1 MPFAINHIHLK
12 ADDPKRSADWWV
24 EAFNFTILSDEVRAR
39 GNRFI
44 ACESENGIRV
54 NISGA
59 REGEPLGPG
68 DASVHAGLEHFG
80 LDSTDLEADIER
92 LTALGAEQRTES
104 LASAAA
110 PDQAANLRT
119 GLKRLIAADGMGTL
133 FKVMALTG
141 ADAPPPAGFET
152 TGMIL
157 SE

>member
-92 LTALGAEQRTES
+92 LTALGAELLEGPTEGGAVRVCFMRVPDDVRIELIERSQR
-104 LASAAA
+104 
-110 PDQAANLRT
+110 
-119 GLKRLIAADGMGTL
+119 
-133 FKVMALTG
+133 
-141 ADAPPPAGFET
+141 
-152 TGMIL
+152 
-157 SE
+157 

>member
-92 LTALGAEQRTES
+92 LTTLGAELLEGPTEGGAVRVCFMRVPDDVRIELIERSQR
-104 LASAAA
+104 
-110 PDQAANLRT
+110 
-119 GLKRLIAADGMGTL
+119 
-133 FKVMALTG
+133 
-141 ADAPPPAGFET
+141 
-152 TGMIL
+152 
-157 SE
+157 

>member
-92 LTALGAEQRTES
+92 LTALGAELLEGPTEGG
-104 LASAAA
+104 AVRVCFMRV
-110 PDQAANLRT
+110 PDDVRIE
-119 GLKRLIAADGMGTL
+119 LI
-133 FKVMALTG
+133 
-141 ADAPPPAGFET
+141 ER
-152 TGMIL
+152 
-157 SE
+157 SES

>member
-92 LTALGAEQRTES
+92 LTALGAELLEGPTEGG
-104 LASAAA
+104 AVRVCFMRV
-110 PDQAANLRT
+110 PDNVRIE
-119 GLKRLIAADGMGTL
+119 LI
-133 FKVMALTG
+133 
-141 ADAPPPAGFET
+141 ER
-152 TGMIL
+152 
-157 SE
+157 SES

>member
-92 LTALGAEQRTES
+92 LTTLGAELLEGPTEGG
-104 LASAAA
+104 AVRVCFMRV
-110 PDQAANLRT
+110 PDDVRIE
-119 GLKRLIAADGMGTL
+119 LI
-133 FKVMALTG
+133 
-141 ADAPPPAGFET
+141 ER
-152 TGMIL
+152 
-157 SE
+157 SES

>member
-24 EAFNFTILSDEVRAR
+24 EAFNFTIKSDEVRAR

-92 LTALGAEQRTES
+92 LTALGAELLEGPTEGG
-104 LASAAA
+104 AVRVCFMRV
-110 PDQAANLRT
+110 PDDVRIE
-119 GLKRLIAADGMGTL
+119 LI
-133 FKVMALTG
+133 
-141 ADAPPPAGFET
+141 ER
-152 TGMIL
+152 
-157 SE
+157 SER

>member
-92 LTALGAEQRTES
+92 LTTLGAELLEGPTEGG
-104 LASAAA
+104 AVRVCFMRV
-110 PDQAANLRT
+110 PDNVRIE
-119 GLKRLIAADGMGTL
+119 LI
-133 FKVMALTG
+133 
-141 ADAPPPAGFET
+141 ER
-152 TGMIL
+152 
-157 SE
+157 SES